1 MSKPRRPFCR
11 VGSKAPIADKI
22 IKMIPPHETYVEP
35 FVGSGAIYW
44 KKEPSK
50 KEVINDLDKELMN
63 NYKLLKRTKDRNFRT
78 DLYNR
83 DELNDFVNEVH
94 RTDGDRLLKATIISC
109 GTYGTTGKGKI
120 YREHNP
126 YNKFKN
132 IDKQQERMKDT
143 TLLNQDYKS
152 VIKKYDSPQTFFFLD
167 PPYESSETL
176 YKEGAF
182 NYAELNNVLEGIKGK
197 FLLTLNDSR
206 NIRNIFRNFKI
217 MGIKVEGNR
226 RGREGGLGGGTRREL
241 IIKNY

>member
-22 IKMIPPHETYVEP
+22 IKMIPPHEIYVEP

-50 KEVINDLDKELMN
+50 KEVINDLDNDLIN
-63 NYKLLKRTKDRNFRT
+63 NYKILKRTKERNFKT
-78 DLYNR
+78 DLNTA
-83 DELNDFVNEVH
+83 DELNNFVN
-94 RTDGDRLLKATIISC
+94 RPAKTDTDKLLKASIISC

-132 IDKQQERMKDT
+132 IDKQQERMNNT
-143 TLLNQDYKS
+143 TILNQDYKT
-152 VIKKYDSPQTFFFLD
+152 VIKKYDSPKTFFFLD
-167 PPYESSETL
+167 PPYESSEKL
-176 YKEGAF
+176 YKKGSF
-182 NYAELNNVLEGIKGK
+182 NYPELNNVLENIKGK
-197 FLLTLNDSR
+197 FLLTLNDSK
-206 NIRNIFRNFKI
+206 NIRTIFRGFKI
-217 MGIKVEGNR
+217 NSISVKGNR
-226 RGREGGLGGGTRREL
+226 RGREGGLGGGIRKEL